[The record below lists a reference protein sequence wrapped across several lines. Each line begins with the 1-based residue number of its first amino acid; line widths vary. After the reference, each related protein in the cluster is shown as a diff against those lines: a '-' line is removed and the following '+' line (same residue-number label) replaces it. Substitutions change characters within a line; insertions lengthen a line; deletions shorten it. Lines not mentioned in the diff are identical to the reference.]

1 MSSDNIY
8 GYTNLKNVQ
17 ILISLLKAYG
27 IKDIVLS
34 PGGRNVPFVHS
45 VENDKDFSCYS
56 VVDERSAG
64 FFALGLI
71 HALKR
76 PVAIC
81 CTSATAVCNYMSSIE
96 EASYQHLPLVV
107 LTADRN
113 QYYLNQDEDQM
124 ISQINIFKEICKS
137 EVTLPLIKDASDEWY
152 CGRVINEAL
161 SEINHHGTGPVHI
174 NFQVERV
181 SEGYDTKVL
190 PNVKKI
196 ARILPE
202 DADKWEEAK
211 QELSGKKILII
222 YGQHLGT
229 DLEEHTLLEKFA
241 DQYNC
246 VIAADHLANFHGNH
260 KINTFLISNTL
271 TFELLNKLLPDVVI
285 SIGGNYV
292 SEIRGWLKKH
302 EGKFIHWK
310 ISEQGNFA
318 DQFKNLT
325 KVFECNNKYFLD
337 YFIKDNSDVHLNI
350 DYYSLWAS
358 AQENVELPDFNY
370 SAPYAV
376 GEFMKN
382 LPKGAKL
389 HLANSNS
396 VRLAQYFAL
405 DPSIEV
411 FCNRGCNGIDG
422 SLSSFVGMAS
432 ATEEICYLLIGDLSF
447 FYDMNGLWNRYIR
460 RNIRIMLNNNS
471 GASIFHVSPGETL
484 LPTIDKHTAAEHFA
498 VAEGWVES
506 RNFTYLSA
514 HNKEE
519 FDEALKKFNDTA
531 NDKAIF
537 LEVFTDKSD
546 DAKEMKQFY
555 NSSKK
560 KNLLSGSKSVLFQSI
575 MNRITK

>member
-1 MSSDNIY
+1 MDSDNMY
-8 GYTNLKNVQ
+8 GYSNLKNVQ
-17 ILISLLKAYG
+17 ILIALLKEYG

-45 VENDKDFSCYS
+45 VENDKDFKCYS

-64 FFALGLI
+64 FFTIGLI

-76 PVAIC
+76 PVAMC
-81 CTSATAVCNYMSSIE
+81 CTSATAVCNYMSSVE

-113 QYYLNQDEDQM
+113 SYYLNQDEDQM
-124 ISQINIFKEICKS
+124 ISQTNIFKEICKA
-137 EVTLPLIKDASDEWY
+137 EVTLPIIKDESDEWY
-152 CGRVINEAL
+152 CGRIINEAL

-174 NFQVERV
+174 NFQIERV
-181 SEGYDTKVL
+181 SEGYDTKIL
-190 PNVKKI
+190 PAVKKI
-196 ARILPE
+196 NRILPDDTKE
-202 DADKWEEAK
+202 WTEAK
-211 QELSGKKILII
+211 KELNGKKILVI
-222 YGQHLGT
+222 YGQHLVA
-229 DLEEHTLLEKFA
+229 DSEEHNLLEKFA
-241 DQYNC
+241 NQYHC
-246 VIAADHLANFHGNH
+246 VIAADHLANFHGEH
-260 KINTFLISNTL
+260 RINTFLISNTL
-271 TFELLNKLLPDVVI
+271 TFELLNELLPEIVI

-302 EGKFIHWK
+302 EGKFAHWK

-325 KVFECNNKYFLD
+325 KVFECNNKQFLQYFADGNSTMQASND
-337 YFIKDNSDVHLNI
+337 YFKLWVNI
-350 DYYSLWAS
+350 QAKVD
-358 AQENVELPDFNY
+358 LPKFDF

-382 LPKGAKL
+382 LPIGAKL

-396 VRLAQYFAL
+396 VRLAQYFEL

-422 SLSSFVGMAS
+422 SLSSFIGMAS
-432 ATEEICYLLIGDLSF
+432 VTEETCYLLIGDLSF
-447 FYDMNGLWNRYIR
+447 FYDMNGLWNRHIGN
-460 RNIRIMLNNNS
+460 NIRIMLNNNS
-471 GASIFHVSPGETL
+471 GASIFHVSPGKTL
-484 LPTIDKHTAAEHFA
+484 LPTIDRHTAAEHHA
-498 VAEGWVES
+498 IAEGWVKS

-519 FDEALKKFNDTA
+519 FDEALKAFNDTT

-537 LEVFTDKSD
+537 FEVFTDKSQ

-555 NSSKK
+555 STSKK
-560 KNLLSGSKSVLFQSI
+560 NNLLSGSKSVLFKSI
-575 MNRITK
+575 INRITK